1 MVHSNYLLTLTAVRL
16 GSSVLHVPDSVS
28 SRNDV
33 GQLEECRLQKSVDS
47 RAQTDFLTDLNTIDG
62 VELDIVAGNVSLNR
76 TRQSLVQLVQIPTA
90 VQQEGTAGL
99 QSSSH
104 VILVHI
110 RGVVAGYEVSLLNQV
125 GALDRLLTESQVRG
139 GNTAGLLRVKLK

>member
-1 MVHSNYLLTLTAVRL
+1 MI
-16 GSSVLHVPDSVS
+16 
-28 SRNDV
+28 
-33 GQLEECRLQKSVDS
+33 LEPRPISLP
-47 RAQTDFLTDLNTIDG
+47 TDTIDG
-62 VELDIVAGNVSLNR
+62 VELDVVAGNVSLNR

-125 GALDRLLTESQVRG
+125 GALIGFLP
-139 GNTAGLLRVKLK
+139 NLR